1 MAMQTDVIA
10 KHVNATGIAVTGR
23 CRVKGYQVAPG
34 GAGQIVFFD
43 NTTNSGAQR
52 LIFDT
57 TANTAIIATII
68 PGEGIL
74 FDNGVYIVLPG
85 TTSITVFYG

>member
-1 MAMQTDVIA
+1 MAMQTDVVA
-10 KHVNATGIAVTGR
+10 KHLNASGLVVTGR
-23 CRVKGYQVAPG
+23 CRVKGYQIAPG
-34 GAGQIVFFD
+34 GAGQIVFYD

-57 TANTAIIATII
+57 TVNTAIIATII

-74 FDNGVYIVLPG
+74 FVNGVYIVLPG
-85 TTSITVFYG
+85 TASITVFYG